1 MVSGEVQIGIIDSL
15 PFEGIHLILGNGL
28 AGSKVRVVP
37 VLSDKPV
44 IHQKPDPI
52 EDDIPNLYPSCAVT
66 RAMSKRK
73 QFDVEDADNSSD
85 LSDTFLPKLFE
96 SSESRENFSE
106 SNLVIEQ
113 QNDPDISALIQ
124 NASDETGASKI
135 SNCYF
140 MKNGI
145 LMRKWRLRM
154 FQSMTHGKL
163 GLRL

>member
-1 MVSGEVQIGIIDSL
+1 MLARLVTHDIKLESKLVSGEVQIGIIDSL
-15 PFEGIHLILGNGL
+15 PFEGIHLILGNDL

-85 LSDTFLPKLFE
+85 LSDTFLPKT
-96 SSESRENFSE
+96 
-106 SNLVIEQ
+106 I
-113 QNDPDISALIQ
+113 
-124 NASDETGASKI
+124 
-135 SNCYF
+135 
-140 MKNGI
+140 
-145 LMRKWRLRM
+145 
-154 FQSMTHGKL
+154 
-163 GLRL
+163 